1 MRGFYPLI
9 FVNQCE
15 SLEVKWDNT
24 GEGPLTFVCQFGQNK
39 AAMTSGERAMRLV
52 KRLAEL
58 IHNIGV
64 HIVS

>member
-1 MRGFYPLI
+1 MRGFNLI

-15 SLEVKWDNT
+15 EIVVSWDNT
-24 GEGPLTFVCQFGQNK
+24 GEGPLSFQCKFGQNK

-52 KRLAEL
+52 KRLADI

-64 HIVS
+64 HMIT